1 MNLNGFPLHAAARDG
16 NLAQV
21 EALLDAAGS
30 TLGAVSRLLAATD
43 DDARTAF
50 HWAAA
55 ANCPDICALF
65 LTRCADDD
73 ALRTALIAAPDES
86 GATPLLSAVAVGSA
100 SCLRVILNAAAQIS
114 SPAPLS
120 AAALVNAA
128 TTEQRNTPLH
138 YAASKGRDELV
149 LSLLEN
155 GAKINAFNKY
165 GQTPLLRAVSA
176 GQRRTALL
184 LLDHGASAVRCD
196 AQGNNVMHVA
206 ALAVDRPMLVALLR
220 RRADLGVALDDRNG
234 DDKSLADLVGGADL
248 LAKLIAESDKPES

>member
-1 MNLNGFPLHAAARDG
+1 MNLNGFPLHSAARDG
-16 NLAQV
+16 NLTQV
-21 EALLDAAGS
+21 ESLLNAS
-30 TLGAVSRLLAATD
+30 TDVSRLLASTD

-50 HWAAA
+50 HWAAS

-65 LTRCADDD
+65 LTRCGDDD
-73 ALRTALIAAPDES
+73 ALRTTLISAADES
-86 GATPLLSAVAVGSA
+86 GATPLISAVSVGSA
-100 SCLRVILNAAAQIS
+100 SCLRVILQAAAQIS
-114 SPAPLS
+114 SPAALA

-128 TTEQRNTPLH
+128 TGDLRNTPLH
-138 YAASKGRDELV
+138 YAASKGRDEIIV
-149 LSLLEN
+149 ILLEN

-196 AQGNNVMHVA
+196 SQGNNVLHVA

-220 RRADLGVALDDRNG
+220 RRDELGVALDDRNG
-234 DDKSLADLVGGADL
+234 DEKALADLVGGADL
-248 LAKLIAESDKPES
+248 LAKLIAEADKPEAS